1 MPSFNVYWMVI
12 GASLIIIFSYG
23 YNALARKTNIPSVLM
38 LIVTG
43 FILSLFFELDDEG
56 LTPVL
61 KFLGTVGLIMIV
73 LEAALDLHLDREKA
87 GLITKSFFI
96 ALALLALTSFA
107 IAMVLRFFFETTSFT
122 AMVYAIP
129 LAIMSSAII
138 IPSVAN
144 LSEHKK
150 EFLVFES
157 AFSDIAGIMFFNFL
171 LDSAKFSGA
180 AEISVNVAGN
190 ILLTL
195 VIAIVFGYI
204 IIVLI
209 QRIDAEVK
217 LFLPIAT
224 LLLLYAVGQLFHL
237 SSLIFILAFGLMLN
251 NHQLFF
257 RGPLKRY
264 ILPKAFRT
272 LLSELKLITLESSF
286 LIRTFFFI
294 VFGMSITLDGFTS
307 ASVFL
312 IALLALAA
320 IYGLR
325 FFALK
330 VVTPKQLEPALYIAP
345 RGLITILLFYKIPE
359 ELMITGFSEG
369 TLLLVILISSL
380 IMMYGLI
387 KNKSEEAKTGELEA
401 PPVEA
406 SLAAGTSLEDLSL
419 PTDAEE

>member
-1 MPSFNVYWMVI
+1 MPAFNVYWVVI
-12 GASLIIIFSYG
+12 GVSLIIIFSYG
-23 YNALARKTNIPSVLM
+23 FNALARKTNIPSVLM

-43 FILSLFFELDDEG
+43 FVLSLFINLGNELTE
-56 LTPVL
+56 PL
-61 KFLGTVGLIMIV
+61 KILGTVGLIMIV

-87 GLITKSFFI
+87 GLITRSFFI

-107 IAMVLRFFFETTSFT
+107 IAMVLRFFYDISSFT

-129 LAIMSSAII
+129 IAIMSSAII

-144 LSEHKK
+144 LTEGKK

-195 VIAIVFGYI
+195 LIAIVFGYI
-204 IIVLI
+204 IIILI
-209 QRIDAEVK
+209 QQIDAEVK

-237 SSLIFILAFGLMLN
+237 SSLIFILAFGLMIN
-251 NHQLFF
+251 NHKLFF
-257 RGPLKRY
+257 RGPLRAY
-264 ILPKAFRT
+264 ILPKAFHT
-272 LLSELKLITLESSF
+272 LLSELKLITLETSF

-294 VFGMSITLDGFTS
+294 VFGMSITLDGFNT

-312 IALLALAA
+312 IALLALAF
-320 IYGLR
+320 IYLLR
-325 FFALK
+325 FIALK

-345 RGLITILLFYKIPE
+345 RGLITILLFYKIPP
-359 ELMITGFSEG
+359 ELNIPGFSEG
-369 TLLLVILISSL
+369 TLLLVILVSSL
-380 IMMYGLI
+380 VMMYGLI
-387 KNKSEEAKTGELEA
+387 KNKSQLAKAEEEAPTD
-401 PPVEA
+401 V
-406 SLAAGTSLEDLSL
+406 SLAAGPILDDFSTHLDS
-419 PTDAEE
+419 EE